1 MNNNIS
7 FSSEINGRQQ
17 LMLLLMFIIGRVLIL
32 RILFRPWNF
41 SEKIKESADLKIN
54 MKVLQS
60 VIYEILVEYLRN
72 SCPPIQNNQ
81 AMLSTEKKIKEIPRI
96 PAVYFQSIHFTMQLL
111 YALYIK
117 KLRQPMIQWIPLCI
131 RRHKRMMNLLCQVFS
146 KEAHLNQYLLELKT
160 QHGWK
165 L

>member
-1 MNNNIS
+1 MEYLS
-7 FSSEINGRQQ
+7 DVNGRQQ

-41 SEKIKESADLKIN
+41 SEQIKESADLKLN

-72 SCPPIQNNQ
+72 TCPPIQNNQ

-96 PAVYFQSIHFTMQLL
+96 PAVIDRSNKLLLLLLTLTFYRQPTTQSIRSST
-111 YALYIK
+111 K
-117 KLRQPMIQWIPLCI
+117 KPKRTTNRLCSVSSSG
-131 RRHKRMMNLLCQVFS
+131 RS
-146 KEAHLNQYLLELKT
+146 
-160 QHGWK
+160 
-165 L
+165 